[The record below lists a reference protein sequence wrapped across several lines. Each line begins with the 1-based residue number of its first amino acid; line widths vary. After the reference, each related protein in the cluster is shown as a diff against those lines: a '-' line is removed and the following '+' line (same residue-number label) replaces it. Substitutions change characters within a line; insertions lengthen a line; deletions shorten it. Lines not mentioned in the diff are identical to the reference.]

1 MTQLLSFA
9 RHELA
14 YHLQR
19 PVTYLYML
27 ALLLLSFLYTATGF
41 ASMVLGGALN
51 LDAPWLLNRSVAH
64 VTLIGSVLVS
74 AIAGTAVLRDFE
86 FKTHEL
92 LFTTRLRKSS
102 FVFGRFL
109 GAYAVTLLVFACSVI
124 GLWLGAH
131 MPWLDP
137 DKLGPY
143 VPGAYLVPLVFYVVP
158 NTFVLSALFFA
169 VGVLTRSYMAVY
181 VQGVVFFLGYSIA
194 TESLSKLDNELFAGL
209 LDPFGVATTDLAER
223 YWTIVEKNTLVT
235 ALEGLLLY
243 NRLLWIGIA
252 LLVLFVAHALFR
264 MDAARGIRGRKPRR
278 WLELEGA
285 ARPPTPLPVV
295 TPRRGL
301 AVDLTRLLAQVR
313 FYYLGLVRDRTF
325 LAFVAVGLLFT
336 VHGSSYS
343 DVLWGTPTWPVTS
356 AMTDVIRNNARL
368 FFIILVPLYAGELM
382 WRERALRCDQLLDV
396 TPTSPVAVLV
406 ARLVCLALVYA
417 TLIAAMIAGG
427 VLVQTMKG
435 YYHYE
440 LGVYLGVLYGFYWP
454 ELVLLTMIGVFFQV
468 VADHKY
474 LGVLLAFV
482 YWVLVQAFGAWGLDH
497 NLLRFAF
504 SPQIEYSAMNG
515 YGPHVAASAWFN
527 LYHFATAVL
536 LLVLARPWLMH
547 GTPTGLRDRLRLAR
561 ARVNRRWIAAL
572 ALALFAWLGVGGYV
586 WWNTNVRNVYRSS
599 EDEDALAAEY
609 ERNYGQ
615 YQHLPQPHVE
625 AVDVRVDFFPERGH
639 ATAVGRFKLVN
650 RDPAPIET
658 LHVLLPR
665 DIEIRAIE
673 FDRPATLTE
682 TDERIHYRIY
692 RLAEPLAPGGEMGL
706 RFDIAD
712 LREGFGNLGRT
723 TALVANGSFFT
734 QSAMLPSL
742 GYQRSRELD
751 DDDRRKEQGLPE
763 RSRLP
768 SIDDARARDR
778 FPGEPASDWIEYTGT
793 VCTAGDQLAVTAGEL
808 QREWTEGDRRCF
820 TYAPVGK
827 IRASVPFLSARY
839 EVLRD
844 AHDGVAIEVYYQK
857 DHEFNVAA
865 MVESA
870 KRSLDYCKQNFGPYP
885 HRHFRI
891 LEFPRYERFALAT
904 PGTIP
909 YSENIGFIAR
919 VRPDDPDDLDYPYFV
934 TAHEVAHQWWAY
946 QVAGG
951 GVQGFTM
958 LSESLAE
965 YTALMVMEKRYGPQA
980 MKRFLAHE
988 LRDYLTGR
996 AAERKAEMPLALN
1009 EAQMYIHYQK
1019 GSLVFYALREY
1030 IGEERVNAALAA
1042 FLDEFAYK
1050 PSPFPTSRDLVARLR
1065 AVTPPEYAYLI
1076 EDMFET
1082 ITLYDNKV
1090 LEVTSEPLADG
1101 KHRVRF
1107 KVAARKLKADGLG
1120 VETEAPLADY
1130 IDVGVFAAPGPGD
1143 HEVGA
1148 PLWQERRKFTTGEME
1163 LDVVVDGPPHRV
1175 GIDARNLLI
1184 DRNPKDNTAVL

>member
-41 ASMVLGGALN
+41 ANMVFGGAVN

-158 NTFVLSALFFA
+158 NTFVMSALYFA

-209 LDPFGVATTDLAER
+209 LDPFGLATTDLAER

-243 NRLLWIGIA
+243 NRLLWIGLA
-252 LLVLFVAHALFR
+252 LLVLFAAHALFR

-278 WLELEGA
+278 WLELEGN

-301 AVDLTRLLAQVR
+301 AVDVTRLLAQVR
-313 FYYLGLVRDRTF
+313 FYYRGLVRDRTF

-336 VHGSSYS
+336 VHGANYS
-343 DVLWGTPTWPVTS
+343 DVLYGTPTWPVTY
-356 AMTDVIRNNARL
+356 AMIDVIRNDARL

-382 WRERALRCDQLLDV
+382 WRERALRGDQLLDV

-406 ARLVCLALVYA
+406 AKLVCLALVYA

-427 VLVQTMKG
+427 VLAQTMKG
-435 YYHYE
+435 YHHYE

-497 NLLRFAF
+497 NLLRFAW
-504 SPQIEYSAMNG
+504 SPQVEYSAMNG
-515 YGPHVAASAWFN
+515 YGPHVAAATWFN

-547 GTPTGLRDRLRLAR
+547 GTPTGLRDRVRLAR
-561 ARVNRRWIAAL
+561 ARMNRRWAAAL
-572 ALALFAWLGVGGYV
+572 GLAGAAWLGVGGYV
-586 WWNTNVRNVYRSS
+586 YLNTNVRNTYRSS
-599 EDEDALAAEY
+599 EDEDALQAEY
-609 ERNYGQ
+609 ERKYGQ
-615 YQHLPQPHVE
+615 YLYLPQPHIE
-625 AVDVRVDFFPERGH
+625 AVDVRVDIFPARGH
-639 ATAVGRFKLVN
+639 VTVGRYRLVN
-650 RDPAPIET
+650 RHPTPIEAV
-658 LHVLLPR
+658 HVLLPHEVEFR
-665 DIEIRAIE
+665 SLE
-673 FDRPATLTE
+673 FDRGVTLTE
-682 TDERIHYRIY
+682 ADERMRYRIY
-692 RLAEPLAPGGEMGL
+692 RLAEPLAPGGAMALQFEV
-706 RFDIAD
+706 AD
-712 LREGFGNLGRT
+712 LREGFGNLGRDHRM
-723 TALVANGSFFT
+723 VANGSFFVGNT
-734 QSAMLPSL
+734 MLPSL
-742 GYQRSRELD
+742 GYLRSLELED
-751 DDDRRKEQGLPE
+751 VDRRKEQGLPE
-763 RSRLP
+763 RPRLP
-768 SIDDARARDR
+768 SMDDARARDV
-778 FPGEPASDWIEYTGT
+778 FPSEPTTDWIEYTGT
-793 VCTAGDQLAVTAGEL
+793 VCTAGDQLAVTPGEL

-820 TYAPVGK
+820 AYAPDGK
-827 IRASVPFLSARY
+827 IRAALPFLSARY
-839 EVLRD
+839 EVLRE

-857 DHEFNVAA
+857 GHEYNLAA
-865 MVESA
+865 MIESV

-891 LEFPRYERFALAT
+891 LEFPRYEKFAMAS

-919 VRPDDPDDLDYPYFV
+919 VRPDDPEDLDYPYFV
-934 TAHEVAHQWWAY
+934 TAHEVAHQWWGY
-946 QVAGG
+946 QIAGG
-951 GVQGFTM
+951 HVQGMSM
-958 LSESLAE
+958 LTESLAE

-988 LRDYLTGR
+988 LRDYLIGR
-996 AAERKAEMPLALN
+996 AGEPKAEMPLALN
-1009 EAQMYIHYQK
+1009 EYQKYIHYQK

-1030 IGEERVNAALAA
+1030 IGEDRVNAALAA
-1042 FLDEFAYK
+1042 FRDEFAYK
-1050 PSPFPTSRDLVARLR
+1050 PPPLPTSRDLVARLR
-1065 AVTPPEYAYLI
+1065 EVTPPEYAYLI

-1090 LEVTSEPLADG
+1090 LEATSEPLADG

-1120 VETEAPLADY
+1120 VETEVPLADY

-1143 HEVGA
+1143 YEIGA
-1148 PLWQERRKFTTGEME
+1148 PLWQERRKFTAGEME

-1184 DRNPKDNTAVL
+1184 DRNPKDNTAAL